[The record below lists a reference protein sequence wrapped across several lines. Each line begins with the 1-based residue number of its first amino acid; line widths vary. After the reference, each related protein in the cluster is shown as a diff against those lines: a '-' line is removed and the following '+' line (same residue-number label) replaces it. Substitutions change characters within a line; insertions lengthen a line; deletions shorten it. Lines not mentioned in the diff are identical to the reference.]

1 MMKMRISLNPEN
13 IVGFEDVFVSRID
26 AFFPVIS
33 ANLEEGELEV
43 DASSDPDT
51 YSVLMVAVEA
61 LNDLGLDTEIDII
74 VEQLTL
80 RKPNNA

>member
-1 MMKMRISLNPEN
+1 MALTQKN